1 MVKEIGRLSKKSEA
15 IMVAHLEDEIK
26 HFSRPSVKEG
36 VTSYYGDDCWD
47 CFVDGKLTA
56 LEQVLQFV
64 QQKFLV

>member
-1 MVKEIGRLSKKSEA
+1 VVKEIGRLSKKSEA

-26 HFSRPSVKEG
+26 HFSRPSVKD
-36 VTSYYGDDCWD
+36 GDDCWD

>member
-26 HFSRPSVKEG
+26 HFSRPSVKD
-36 VTSYYGDDCWD
+36 GDDCWD

>member
-26 HFSRPSVKEG
+26 HFSRPSVKD
-36 VTSYYGDDCWD
+36 GDDCWD
-47 CFVDGKLTA
+47 CFVDGILTA

>member
-1 MVKEIGRLSKKSEA
+1 MVKEIGRLSKKSES
-15 IMVAHLEDEIK
+15 IMVDHLEGEIK
-26 HFSRPSVKEG
+26 HFSRPSVKD
-36 VTSYYGDDCWD
+36 GDDCWD

>member
-26 HFSRPSVKEG
+26 HFSRPSVKD
-36 VTSYYGDDCWD
+36 GDDCWG